1 MPLRRQLATDIKRL
15 WLVRNLLEQRRK
27 LPREQL
33 AYMVRHCNLLYMLDI
48 KFIRENADLIT
59 AGAKKKHLTI
69 DISKLLTVDDKRRN
83 ILTEVENMRAKQNDT
98 NDAVV
103 KANPGERVD
112 LIAQMKRLKENLQ
125 KKEKEFAEVDHEWQ
139 LLMVQVPNLPDL
151 SVPEGASDA
160 DNVEVRVWGEKPDI
174 ANPKSHIELMQN
186 LGMAD
191 FERGTKVAGFRGY
204 FLKGDGALLNYA
216 VWQFVMEYFVK
227 KGGFVPMLVPSL
239 VKRVAFL
246 GTGYLPQGEEDL
258 YKTQD
263 SDFLAGTGE
272 VATMAYYMNET
283 LDIKELPLKML
294 AFSPCFRR
302 EAGSHGKDT
311 KGLMRVH
318 EFFKFEQVVLC
329 EASHEESVRLH
340 EELTVNAE
348 ELLQRLALPY
358 RVVLNCGGD
367 LGLGQVK
374 KYDIEAWVPSEERY
388 RETHSSSYFHDFQT
402 RRLNIRYRDAS
413 GALHYA
419 HSLNNTALA
428 TPRILISI
436 IENNQR
442 EDGSITVPEVLRS
455 YMGKEVIGPAA

>member
-1 MPLRRQLATDIKRL
+1 
-15 WLVRNLLEQRRK
+15 
-27 LPREQL
+27 
-33 AYMVRHCNLLYMLDI
+33 MVCFCLSMLDI
-48 KFIRENADLIT
+48 KFIRENADLIA

-69 DISKLLTVDDKRRN
+69 DISKLLAVDDKRRN
-83 ILTEVENMRAKQNDT
+83 VLTEVENMRAKQNET
-98 NDAVV
+98 NNAVV
-103 KANPGERVD
+103 NANPGERVD

-125 KKEKEFAEVDHEWQ
+125 KKEKELQEVEHEWQ

-151 SVPEGASDA
+151 SVPDGGSDA
-160 DNVEVRVWGEKPDI
+160 DNVEVRTWGSKPDI
-174 ANPKSHIELMQN
+174 ANPKSHVELMQN

-191 FERGTKVAGFRGY
+191 FERGTKVSGFRGY
-204 FLKGDGALLNYA
+204 MLKGDGALLNYA
-216 VWQFVMEYFVK
+216 VWNFVMDHFVK
-227 KGGFVPMLVPSL
+227 KGGFTPMLVPSL

-263 SDFLAGTGE
+263 GDFLAGTGE
-272 VATMAYYMNET
+272 VATMAYHMNET
-283 LDIKELPLKML
+283 LDKKDLPLKFVS
-294 AFSPCFRR
+294 FSPCFRR

-340 EELTVNAE
+340 EELTKNAE
-348 ELLQRLALPY
+348 ELLQALNLPY
-358 RVVLNCGGD
+358 HVVINCGGD

-374 KYDIEAWVPSEERY
+374 KYDIETWVPSEGKY

-402 RRLNIRYRDAS
+402 RRLNIRYRDDA
-413 GALHYA
+413 GAMQYA

-436 IENNQR
+436 IENNQN
-442 EDGSITVPEVLRS
+442 EDGSITVPEVLRP
-455 YMGKEVIGPAA
+455 YLGKDKISK